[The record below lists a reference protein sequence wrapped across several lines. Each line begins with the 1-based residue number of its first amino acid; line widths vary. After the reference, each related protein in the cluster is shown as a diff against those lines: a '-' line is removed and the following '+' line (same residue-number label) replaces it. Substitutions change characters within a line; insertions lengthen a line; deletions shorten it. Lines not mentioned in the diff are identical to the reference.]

1 MITDFKNFQLIKEH
15 PDHVYDKDRG
25 DNYGVEDNDAIP
37 FSCDVNSEHTEINNI
52 YFGAKGI
59 YHQDIPYMGK
69 NPQYIGRL
77 WLNSKIISFWVYP
90 SDNLFKKIIEKLEKK
105 LKLKIFNND
114 WRIEVLKN
122 EDNILKTT
130 YDKKLDVNDYYFS
143 LDYDEYEPTPTLIP
157 IEDYVGSENQSEKDK
172 LWHLMNAEEK
182 KKATIIGKKPEIY
195 GGSKLTGWDSPN
207 NIKVRQAKYQESVE
221 NEKQFREVNLKDL
234 WNDYVKYY
242 KELTNNN
249 ILNTTNFSNIN
260 SWDMKKSYFNN
271 MILTTILKNKEVSFN
286 KSTTKYYGYGDDDVS
301 YSVNGRVEKIIIEY
315 RNIYGHDIIII
326 IAKLFDEKSGYI
338 MSKFNKYDDTPGTEK
353 DVVKIYNSQITRIE
367 YEINMLKNKD
377 KYNL

>member
-1 MITDFKNFQLIKEH
+1 
-15 PDHVYDKDRG
+15 
-25 DNYGVEDNDAIP
+25 
-37 FSCDVNSEHTEINNI
+37 
-52 YFGAKGI
+52 
-59 YHQDIPYMGK
+59 
-69 NPQYIGRL
+69 
-77 WLNSKIISFWVYP
+77 
-90 SDNLFKKIIEKLEKK
+90 
-105 LKLKIFNND
+105 
-114 WRIEVLKN
+114 
-122 EDNILKTT
+122 
-130 YDKKLDVNDYYFS
+130 
-143 LDYDEYEPTPTLIP
+143 
-157 IEDYVGSENQSEKDK
+157 
-172 LWHLMNAEEK
+172 
-182 KKATIIGKKPEIY
+182 
-195 GGSKLTGWDSPN
+195 
-207 NIKVRQAKYQESVE
+207 VE

-249 ILNTTNFSNIN
+249 ILNTTNLSNIN

-271 MILTTILKNKEVSFN
+271 MILTTILENKEVSFN